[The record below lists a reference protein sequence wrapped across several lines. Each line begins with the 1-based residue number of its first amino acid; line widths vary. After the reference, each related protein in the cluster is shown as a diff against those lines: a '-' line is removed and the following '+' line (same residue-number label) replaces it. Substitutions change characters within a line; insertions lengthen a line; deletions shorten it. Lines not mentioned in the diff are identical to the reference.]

1 MGIEGEGETFF
12 VKRLVGLPG
21 ERIEI
26 RDGRVFADGRLLD
39 EGAGIPPIT
48 YVSPGSGMPSMLP
61 SGGSYV
67 VPRDGF
73 VVLGDNSTRS
83 FDSRYWGAVPR
94 ENIYGRVAR
103 IYYPWS
109 RIGVPR

>member
-1 MGIEGEGETFF
+1 M
-12 VKRLVGLPG
+12 KRLVGLPG

-26 RDGRVFADGRLLD
+26 RDDRVFADGKVL
-39 EGAGIPPIT
+39 EQGAGIPPVS
-48 YVSPGSGMPSMLP
+48 YVFPGSGMPSVF
-61 SGGSYV
+61 SDGGSFS

-73 VVLGDNSTRS
+73 FVLGDNSTRS